1 MLFTKSGRQKQTG
14 KAPAQILRIMK
25 LTAILLTVAALQ
37 VSAGG
42 FAQKLTLNLHDAPM
56 EKVFKEIRKQTGY
69 VFFYEKGILQKARN
83 VSVQVKDAGI
93 EQVLDQCFSGQPLDY
108 SIVDKTIVVKERP
121 AIITVA
127 KKVAIPPPAEIRGIV
142 KDDKGAPLSGVSV
155 VVKGTNKGT
164 TTNADGAFTIDA
176 EPGDI
181 IEVSMVGFQTTSVTV
196 SNTSA
201 LNITLQAA
209 DANMSEVVVTALGVK
224 RETKRLGYAVQEVK
238 GSELDKARET
248 NFVSGLAGKVAGVQV
263 MTSPSGVG
271 GSARVTIR
279 GDKSLDINKNQPL
292 FVIDGVPITND
303 ITGSSGRDFQ
313 ELDYG
318 NGASMI
324 NPDDV
329 ETMTVLKGA
338 NASALY
344 GSRAANGVIVI
355 TTKSGKNSKG
365 IGISVNTGVTL
376 ESPLVLPKFQKVYGQ
391 GNNGLFNFND
401 GEGGGVNDGVD
412 ESWGP
417 KMDGSLIAQHNS
429 PTANG
434 FRGGDISLID
444 DGVLSSQADLAA
456 RGAITPTP
464 FVPGMDLKEFYET
477 GVTTNTNVA
486 LTGANDKGDFRLSY
500 TLLDQKGII
509 PNTDLR
515 RNTFAFNSGYNFT
528 PKLSARITANY
539 VNTFSSNRPNLTYGT
554 ENILYLLHCWMGQ
567 HVDLNSLKNYWIPG
581 MEHRQQYNFNYNYH
595 DNPYFNLYENT
606 NGQNAARVF
615 GNITLRYEVAPWLNV
630 QLRGGTDFNSELR
643 KRQRSFST
651 MRFPFGSYR
660 EERVRN
666 SETNFDF
673 LVTANK
679 NISNKFSIGAN
690 LGGNKQISQF
700 NNYEVSAPQLL
711 IPGIYSLNNTRVAL
725 VNSVYDGNK
734 VINSLYGAVQLAYN
748 NFLFLDVTARND
760 WSSALTLPKGPDTLG
775 VTDNSYFYPSASLS
789 AVVSDM
795 ITLPYWISFGK
806 IRTSL
811 AQVGNDTDP
820 YRFSASYGRSDPWGD
835 YPVYGSTSTLLNY
848 NLKPEISTSFE
859 AGLDWRFL
867 NNRLGLDFT
876 YYDVNTRNQIL
887 PSVPVSITSGNR
899 NRVVNAGKIR
909 NYGYELML
917 TGRPIDGKDLKW
929 DIVVNWS
936 ANRSKVVEFDGEITT
951 YQMAGR
957 HGISINATVGNRMG
971 DMYAIG
977 FKTVDDPSSPYYG
990 QKIFNEEGRFVGTD
1004 NIIKVGNYNPDWL
1017 AGIRNTFSYKNL
1029 SLSFL
1034 FDKRQGGNLF
1044 SETMVVGLEA
1054 GQLIETLEGRV
1065 DGYDLSIKGNGV
1077 IGQGVI
1083 QNPDGTYRVNEVK
1096 LTARE
1101 YHQSRTGNRDIP
1113 QGAVFDASFIKLRE
1127 LRVGY
1132 SVSPKILSKIKVKA
1146 LNISLVGRNLA
1157 VWSKVPHIDPETS
1170 SLSGGTI
1177 IPGVESVGMP
1187 TTRSFG
1193 FNLGFNF

>member
-1 MLFTKSGRQKQTG
+1 MPREQALNTCLRDQDLTFTIVGNTILLKQKEKMPKKFLANNPLPPVSIKGVITDETG
-14 KAPAQILRIMK
+14 KP
-25 LTAILLTVAALQ
+25 LQ
-37 VSAGG
+37 
-42 FAQKLTLNLHDAPM
+42 
-56 EKVFKEIRKQTGY
+56 
-69 VFFYEKGILQKARN
+69 
-83 VSVQVKDAGI
+83 
-93 EQVLDQCFSGQPLDY
+93 
-108 SIVDKTIVVKERP
+108 
-121 AIITVA
+121 
-127 KKVAIPPPAEIRGIV
+127 
-142 KDDKGAPLSGVSV
+142 GVSV
-155 VVKGTNKGT
+155 TVKGTTIGT
-164 TTNADGAFTIDA
+164 LTNSEGAFSINA
-176 EPGDI
+176 EKGNI
-181 IEVSMVGFQTTSVTV
+181 LEFSMVGFKTASVTLAN
-196 SNTSA
+196 NTA
-201 LNITLQAA
+201 QNITLEAS
-209 DANMSEVVVTALGVK
+209 NVNLSEVVVTALGVR

-248 NFVSGLAGKVAGVQV
+248 NFVSGLAGKVAGLQV

-292 FVIDGVPITND
+292 FVIDGVPITNEL
-303 ITGSSGRDFQ
+303 TGSSGREFQ

-355 TTKSGKNSKG
+355 TTKSGKNSRG
-365 IGISVNTGVTL
+365 IGVSVNMGVTL
-376 ESPLVLPKFQKVYGQ
+376 ERPLVLPEFQKVYGQ
-391 GNNGLFNFND
+391 GNNGLFSFND
-401 GEGGGVNDGVD
+401 GKSGGVNDGVD

-434 FRGGDISLID
+434 YRGGDISLID
-444 DGVLSSQADLAA
+444 DGSLASQADLTA

-464 FVPGMDLKEFYET
+464 FVPGMNLREFYET
-477 GVTTNTNVA
+477 GTTTNTNVA

-509 PNTDLR
+509 PNTDIK

-539 VNTFSSNRPNLTYGT
+539 VNTLSDNRPNLTYGT
-554 ENILYLLHCWMGQ
+554 ENIIYLLHCWMGQ
-567 HVDLNSLKNYWIPG
+567 HVDLNSLKNFWIPG

-606 NGQNAARVF
+606 NGQNAARLF
-615 GNITLRYEVAPWLNV
+615 GNITLRYALADWLNI

-679 NISNKFSIGAN
+679 NITKNFSIGAN
-690 LGGNKQISQF
+690 LGGNRQISRF

-748 NFLFLDVTARND
+748 NYLFLDVTARND

-789 AVVSDM
+789 AVISDM
-795 ITLPYWISFGK
+795 VRLPPWISFGK
-806 IRTSL
+806 IRTSI
-811 AQVGNDTDP
+811 AQVGSDTDP

-835 YPVYGSTSTLLNY
+835 YPIYSSNSTLLNY

-859 AGLDWRFL
+859 AGLDWRFF
-867 NNRLGLDFT
+867 NNRLGFDFT
-876 YYDVNTRNQIL
+876 YYNINTKNQIL
-887 PSVPVSITSGNR
+887 PSVPVSITSGNW
-899 NRVVNAGKIR
+899 NRVVNAGKIN

-917 TGRPIDGKDLKW
+917 TGRPIDGKNLKW
-929 DIVVNWS
+929 DVIVNWS
-936 ANRSKVVEFDGEITT
+936 ANRSKVVEFDGGITT

-957 HGISINATVGNRMG
+957 HGIAINATVGNRMG

-990 QKIFNEEGRFVGTD
+990 QKIFNNEGRFVGTN

-1017 AGIRNTFSYKNL
+1017 AGIRNTFSYKNFN
-1029 SLSFL
+1029 LSFL
-1034 FDKRQGGNLF
+1034 LDTRKGGELF
-1044 SETMVVGLEA
+1044 SETTVVGLEA
-1054 GQLIETLEGRV
+1054 GQLIETLEGRA
-1065 DGYDLSIKGNGV
+1065 DGYDLSKNGNGV
-1077 IGQGVI
+1077 IGKGVI
-1083 QNPDGTYRVNEVK
+1083 QNSDGSYRVNDVR

-1101 YHQSRTGNRDIP
+1101 YHQSRTGNRDIA
-1113 QGAVFDASFIKLRE
+1113 QGAVFNASFIKLRE
-1127 LRVGY
+1127 LRIGY
-1132 SVSPKILSKIKVKA
+1132 SVSPKILSKIKVNG

-1157 VWSKVPHIDPETS
+1157 VPSDVPHIDPETS

-1177 IPGVESVGMP
+1177 IAGVESVGMP
-1187 TTRSFG
+1187 TTSSWG
-1193 FNLGFNF
+1193 FNLGFKF